1 MKVGKDIS
9 AQILI
14 EALPYIQKFNNKII
28 VIKYGGNAM
37 IDEKLKKA
45 VMRDIVLLNIVGIK
59 VVLVHGGGPEID
71 QMLRKLS
78 MEAKFINGLR
88 YTDQDTAE
96 VVQMV
101 LAGKVNKQ
109 LVSLIQ
115 QNGGKGIGICGS
127 DGNILMVEKLASE
140 EDLGFVGNI
149 TEVNTAPILMALENG
164 FIPIIATVGTDDT
177 GQIYNIN
184 ADTAAAEIAGAL
196 KAEKMITMTD
206 IIGLLKEKDDEESLM
221 TSVDIF
227 EIPNLIEEGVIVGGM
242 IPKVE
247 SCVEAILQGVKE
259 AVIIDGRIEHSILI
273 ELFSNEGIGTLFYK
287 N

>member
-1 MKVGKDIS
+1 
-9 AQILI
+9 
-14 EALPYIQKFNNKII
+14 
-28 VIKYGGNAM
+28 
-37 IDEKLKKA
+37 
-45 VMRDIVLLNIVGIK
+45 
-59 VVLVHGGGPEID
+59 
-71 QMLRKLS
+71 
-78 MEAKFINGLR
+78 
-88 YTDQDTAE
+88 
-96 VVQMV
+96 MV

-109 LVSLIQ
+109 LVSLIH

-164 FIPIIATVGTDDT
+164 FIPIIATVGTDDA

-227 EIPNLIEEGVIVGGM
+227 EIPTLIEEGVIVGGM